1 MKIIKAKPIPGDIF
15 EKLGFYW
22 HKSPDRESYVADE
35 LVVISERE
43 GDAYY
48 AAANE
53 LYDMFVAAGQRV
65 IDGKLYGLCDI
76 PENLIDLIET
86 SWEDDSHFHLLGR
99 FDFAG
104 GQDGLPIKLIEFN
117 ADTPSMIFEVSLIQ
131 WMLLRHNELPEDRQ
145 YNSLYETLKKSFQR
159 MKDIHPDYG
168 PNRDGI
174 PHILFSCIDA
184 GLEDENT
191 TRLMEEIAYEAGFI
205 TGFAYVHK
213 VQFGADEGVM
223 NAEGDVFDYWYKYLP
238 YECIGSEEPELAG
251 LLTKIVKRG
260 KAKLVNPPYS
270 LLFQSK
276 AIMKVLWDMYPHHP
290 LLLETSLQPLS
301 GRKCV
306 EKRTFGREGA
316 NIAIINTS
324 GVVIESTGGE
334 YQSFKPV
341 YQDYAALP
349 RDEEGNGYQAGV
361 FFSYEACGLG
371 FRREKGIIN
380 NHSQFVG
387 HYVEG

>member
-1 MKIIKAKPIPGDIF
+1 MKIIKVHPVPGDIF

-22 HKSPDRESYVADE
+22 YKSPDKENYVADE
-35 LVVISERE
+35 LVVISEKE

-53 LYDMFVAAGQRV
+53 LYEMFVAAGQHI
-65 IDGKLYGLCDI
+65 IDNKLYELCDI
-76 PENLIDLIET
+76 PDNLIDLIET

-131 WMLLRHNELPEDRQ
+131 WMLLRHNGLSEDRQ
-145 YNSLYETLKKSFQR
+145 YNSLYETLKESFLR
-159 MKDIHPDYG
+159 MKELHPDYG
-168 PNRDGI
+168 PHRDGI
-174 PHILFSCIDA
+174 PHILFSCMDA
-184 GLEDENT
+184 DLEDENT

-205 TGFAYVHK
+205 TGFEYVHK
-213 VQFGADEGVM
+213 VHFAANIGVM
-223 NAEGDVFDYWYKYLP
+223 NGDGDVFDYWYKYLP
-238 YECIGSEEPELAG
+238 YECIGREEPELAG
-251 LLTKIVKRG
+251 LLTEIVKRG
-260 KAKLVNPPYS
+260 KAKLVNPPYT

-276 AIMKVLWDMYPHHP
+276 TIMKVLWDIYPCHP
-290 LLLETSLQPLS
+290 LLLETSLQPRC
-301 GRKCV
+301 GKKCV

-316 NIAIINTS
+316 NIAILDAS
-324 GVVIESTGGE
+324 GGVIQSTDGE

-349 RDEEGNGYQAGV
+349 CDGEGNAYQAGV

-380 NHSQFVG
+380 NQSQFVG
-387 HYVEG
+387 HFVEG